1 MSSFFINILFI
12 IIYLGKNID
21 FSILLKINQILLKIY
36 IFFSTLFKYK
46 IKIKSELLYNSN
58 PLL

>member
-36 IFFSTLFKYK
+36 IFFQHY
-46 IKIKSELLYNSN
+46 SN
-58 PLL
+58 IRLK